1 VSGSFLEFAA
11 ELRPAVEAELDRL
24 LPADSE
30 VPEVLHRA
38 MRYSVFAGGKRVR
51 PALVVLA
58 GETFGVAR
66 ADLLPGAAALEMIH
80 TFSLVHDDLP
90 ALDDD
95 DLRRGR
101 PTVHREFDE
110 ATAVLVGDALLNLG
124 LLTLMTE
131 PAGGAS
137 AARLRAAVLVAEA
150 VGTAGMIGGQMAD
163 LEAEDSWPEAPEAAL
178 EAIHRRKT
186 GALLTAALRVGGA
199 GAGSDAE
206 QDAVLTALGH
216 SLGLMFQIGDDL
228 LDVESD
234 AATLGK
240 TAGKDRE
247 ARKLTY
253 PSLYGVARAR
263 EMLGDVRRAA
273 LEQVA
278 RLPRSRELFTSLVDY
293 LCQRDR

>member
-1 VSGSFLEFAA
+1 MSAGFASFTGA
-11 ELRPAVEAELDRL
+11 LRPAIEAELDRL
-24 LPADSE
+24 LPAESTPP
-30 VPEVLHRA
+30 VTLHRA
-38 MRYSVFAGGKRVR
+38 IRYSVFAGGKRVR

-58 GETFGVAR
+58 GESFGAAR
-66 ADLLPGAAALEMIH
+66 ADLLSAAAAVEMIH

-101 PTVHREFDE
+101 PTVHRQFDE

-124 LLTLMTE
+124 LLTLMRE
-131 PAGGAS
+131 PAAVRPES
-137 AARLRAAVLVAEA
+137 RLRAATLVAQA
-150 VGTAGMIGGQMAD
+150 VGTEGMIGGQMAD
-163 LEAEDSWPEAPEAAL
+163 LEAEDDWPEAPAEAL

-186 GALLTAALRVGGA
+186 GALLTASLRVGGA
-199 GAGSDAE
+199 CAGAGDE
-206 QDAVLTALGH
+206 DDRLLTVLGH

-234 AATLGK
+234 SATLGK
-240 TAGKDRE
+240 TAGKDEE

-253 PSLYGVARAR
+253 PSLYGTARAR
-263 EMLGDVRRAA
+263 EMLGEVRATA
-273 LEQVA
+273 LGQVS
-278 RLPRSRELFTSLVDY
+278 RLPGSHELLVSLVDY